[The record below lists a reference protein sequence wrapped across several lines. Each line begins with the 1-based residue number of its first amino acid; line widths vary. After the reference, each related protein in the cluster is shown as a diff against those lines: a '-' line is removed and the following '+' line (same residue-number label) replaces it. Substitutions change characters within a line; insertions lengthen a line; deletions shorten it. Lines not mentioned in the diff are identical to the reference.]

1 MENAFPLFKS
11 DLISQKTV
19 FCSTDPDVVST
30 VGKYVRVVVIET
42 EILVVSLFFFFGDG
56 QKDWIT
62 STIS

>member
-30 VGKYVRVVVIET
+30 VGKYVCVVVMET
-42 EILVVSLFFFFGDG
+42 EILVVSLFITFFFF
-56 QKDWIT
+56 W
-62 STIS
+62 